1 MVWKICKINV
11 ELKQLIDVK
20 YTYVERETNLIY
32 YQQYVS

>member
-20 YTYVERETNLIY
+20 YTYLESETNLIY
-32 YQQYVS
+32 YQQYV